1 MSMGTYLTFYLCG
14 NLLGVDVTLVREI
27 NRQVEYTPVPDTAAH
42 IVGLFNMRGQVVT
55 LFDIARL
62 IHCEEKEWGEKVV
75 CIILKA
81 PPNDPNQVGF
91 LIDGFGDVL
100 DVSAEDQ
107 EPPPANVSGIN
118 GDFIKSIVKLEK
130 ELLLIIDPEKLFK

>member
-1 MSMGTYLTFYLCG
+1 MEKYLTFYLCG

-27 NRQVEYTPVPDTAAH
+27 NRQVEYTQVPDTAPY

-55 LFDIARL
+55 LFDIAR
-62 IHCEEKEWGEKVV
+62 IMHCDEKDWGKKVA

-81 PPNDPNQVGF
+81 PPNDPNQIGF

-100 DVSAEDQ
+100 DVTAEDL

-118 GDFIKSIVKLEK
+118 GDYIKSIVKLEN